1 MSRPLKCIRERF
13 NDSLKFQNLQDLYG
27 KPIKREWVARVVFL
41 IQILLIFGCCCNH
54 SSRDRW
60 LKIYRL
66 LNFNM
71 LFQFLLTKFSKS
83 ELFSC
88 LQKVD
93 QVTNY
98 CPFLTSWLHAGS
110 HSTSTLFTG
119 KNNGFPFLDIK
130 YLKIPNLEEW
140 DKFQYGNL
148 VGNSLVGTCL
158 TLPANLGFLWVFF
171 KYPKISKHGN
181 PLFFPCDSG
190 LKNDNTHKPSGPG

>member
-83 ELFSC
+83 ELFLC
-88 LQKVD
+88 LQKVH

-98 CPFLTSWLHAGS
+98 CPFLTCWLHVGS
-110 HSTSTLFTG
+110 HSTSTL
-119 KNNGFPFLDIK
+119 LYSD
-130 YLKIPNLEEW
+130 LE
-140 DKFQYGNL
+140 
-148 VGNSLVGTCL
+148 
-158 TLPANLGFLWVFF
+158 
-171 KYPKISKHGN
+171 
-181 PLFFPCDSG
+181 
-190 LKNDNTHKPSGPG
+190 NDNTHKPSGPG